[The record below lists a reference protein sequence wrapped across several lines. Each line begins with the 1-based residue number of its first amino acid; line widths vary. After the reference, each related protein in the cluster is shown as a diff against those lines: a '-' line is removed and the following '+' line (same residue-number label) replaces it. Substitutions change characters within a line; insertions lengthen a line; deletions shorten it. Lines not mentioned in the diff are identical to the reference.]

1 MNLKSQVTWTT
12 KAARQ
17 LRKLPPELQLRI
29 FEAAATL
36 EHMPNCAQVLALKNH
51 PYGYRLRVGNFR
63 VLFDWSTVIKI
74 VEIQEVKKRDEG
86 TY

>member
-1 MNLKSQVTWTT
+1 MNLKNQVTWTP
-12 KAARQ
+12 KAVRQ
-17 LRKLPPELQLRI
+17 LRKLPPEFQLRV
-29 FEAAATL
+29 FEAADTL
-36 EHMPNCAQVLALKNH
+36 EQMPNCPQVLALKNH
-51 PYGYRLRVGNFR
+51 PYRYRLRVGNFR

>member
-1 MNLKSQVTWTT
+1 MNLKSQVTWTS

-17 LRKLPPELQLRI
+17 LRKLPHEFQLRI
-29 FEAAATL
+29 FEAAGTL
-36 EHMPNCAQVLALKNH
+36 EHMPNCPQVLALKNH
-51 PYGYRLRVGNFR
+51 AYGYRLRVGNFR
-63 VLFDWSTVIKI
+63 ILFDWSAVIKI